1 MRMDFPLKKERYLQM
16 APDDEDVT
24 NNNLKAATKRKL
36 YFVYPQKLSLPN

>member
-1 MRMDFPLKKERYLQM
+1 M

-36 YFVYPQKLSLPN
+36 YFVYVRFPLAFPPKLTFTFDSGNCKF